1 MTIYDLT
8 IKYKNGE
15 TVTVE
20 ANIVNIEVLFQAI
33 KDSEDSFIW
42 IGSEL
47 ISVNEIDYF
56 SLECKGGIEML
67 PSIVI
72 GLFWS
77 VCAVVEMIALVI
89 AMYVLA
95 TLLKEFT
102 KDED

>member
-33 KDSEDSFIW
+33 KDSEDSFMYIW

-56 SLECKGGIEML
+56 H
-67 PSIVI
+67 
-72 GLFWS
+72 WS
-77 VCAVVEMIALVI
+77 A
-89 AMYVLA
+89 
-95 TLLKEFT
+95 KE
-102 KDED
+102 E

>member
-33 KDSEDSFIW
+33 KDSEDSFMYIW

-47 ISVNEIDYF
+47 ISVNESDYF
-56 SLECKGGIEML
+56 H
-67 PSIVI
+67 
-72 GLFWS
+72 WS
-77 VCAVVEMIALVI
+77 A
-89 AMYVLA
+89 
-95 TLLKEFT
+95 KE
-102 KDED
+102 E

>member
-47 ISVNEIDYF
+47 ISVNESDYF
-56 SLECKGGIEML
+56 H
-67 PSIVI
+67 
-72 GLFWS
+72 WS
-77 VCAVVEMIALVI
+77 A
-89 AMYVLA
+89 
-95 TLLKEFT
+95 KE
-102 KDED
+102 E